1 MAESWILKNF
11 KYEGRNNIVS
21 CKIRQNFYIA
31 TNCFDKIGY
40 LSKSYF
46 QITVHEKL
54 RVNDQ
59 WLQAK
64 KTNVKLHMK

>member
-1 MAESWILKNF
+1 MKEEILLLVAIGIGKS
-11 KYEGRNNIVS
+11 VPW
-21 CKIRQNFYIA
+21 QNFYIA
-31 TNCFDKIGY
+31 ANCFDKTGC

-59 WLQAK
+59 WLQGK
-64 KTNVKLHMK
+64 KTNVKLHKK